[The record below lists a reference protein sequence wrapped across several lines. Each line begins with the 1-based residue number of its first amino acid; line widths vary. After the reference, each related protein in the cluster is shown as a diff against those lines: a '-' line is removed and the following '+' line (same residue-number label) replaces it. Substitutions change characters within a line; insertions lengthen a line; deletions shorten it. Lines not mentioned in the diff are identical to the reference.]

1 MARRTQAATWGRQK
15 IARKPGLMRDNWT
28 LVHAAFGTVLW
39 IVCIGA
45 AVVAVI
51 GLISTRKTWDDF
63 GKGGLLLDSEMP
75 RGSEHSAAAL
85 RERDEEIRQML
96 EARNA
101 RRVAR
106 GQEPQDVEA
115 QLAELLRPAVDP
127 ALEAEVRQLVIAR
140 NARRARAGKPPL
152 DVEAEVA
159 RSLAGVRHDR

>member
-1 MARRTQAATWGRQK
+1 MEAA
-15 IARKPGLMRDNWT
+15 L
-28 LVHAAFGTVLW
+28 LVI
-39 IVCIGA
+39 IV
-45 AVVAVI
+45 VVVVV
-51 GLISTRKTWDDF
+51 GLIAGIWASSTSGEAYRQI
-63 GKGGLLLDSEMP
+63 GRGGLSLND
-75 RGSEHSAAAL
+75 GSDRPAHQPTAAMAAGE
-85 RERDEEIRQML
+85 REAEIRQML

-106 GQEPQDVEA
+106 GQAPEDVEA

-159 RSLAGVRHDR
+159 RSLASLQRDR

>member
-1 MARRTQAATWGRQK
+1 MEAA
-15 IARKPGLMRDNWT
+15 L
-28 LVHAAFGTVLW
+28 LVI
-39 IVCIGA
+39 IV
-45 AVVAVI
+45 VVVVV
-51 GLISTRKTWDDF
+51 GLIAGIWASSTSGEAYRQI
-63 GKGGLLLDSEMP
+63 GRGGLSLND
-75 RGSEHSAAAL
+75 GSDRPAHEPSAAMATGE
-85 RERDEEIRQML
+85 REAEIRQML

-106 GQEPQDVEA
+106 GQAPEDVEA

-159 RSLAGVRHDR
+159 RSLASLQRDR